1 MEPRTSARAWGHD
14 DGWVSLN
21 RIVNVFRVRV
31 LAVFVLRSRE
41 GLSPHRVFGGGS
53 CSSPPA
59 HRVRGSKHVRLSC
72 KVILILLLDVKRY
85 VRKRFRFKYVLW
97 GKRRDSTA
105 RSYTARWTVPVMRKV
120 S

>member
-1 MEPRTSARAWGHD
+1 MEPRTPARAWGHD

-21 RIVNVFRVRV
+21 RIVDVFRIRI
-31 LAVFVLRSRE
+31 LTIFVLRSRE

-53 CSSPPA
+53 CSSPSA
-59 HRVRGSKHVRLSC
+59 HRVRGGKHVRLTY
-72 KVILILLLDVKRY
+72 KVILILLFDVKRY
-85 VRKRFRFKYVLW
+85 VREWFRFRYVLW